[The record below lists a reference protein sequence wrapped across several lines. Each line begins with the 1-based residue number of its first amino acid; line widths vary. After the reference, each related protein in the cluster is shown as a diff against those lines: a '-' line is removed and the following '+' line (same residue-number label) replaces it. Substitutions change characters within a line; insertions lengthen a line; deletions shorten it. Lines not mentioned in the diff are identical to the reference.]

1 MSADSAARR
10 QLKSVVA
17 TVALLNLGYFGV
29 EAAVAIAI
37 KSVALFA
44 DSVDFLE
51 DATINLLVLLAIGWS
66 ATQRRRVGLLLAF
79 LLLVPGLAALWTAA
93 QKLISAPVVPEPTA
107 LTVTGLGA
115 LCVNALAAYLLARV
129 RHHGGSLTRAAFLSA
144 RNDVLANL
152 GIIAAGLA
160 TFATGS
166 IWPDIL
172 IGVAIMAINLDAA
185 RDVYKAAMGETDD
198 DDDITP
204 DAVRP

>member
-1 MSADSAARR
+1 MSADSAARW

-79 LLLVPGLAALWTAA
+79 LLLIPGLAALWTAA

-198 DDDITP
+198 DDDITQ

>member
-1 MSADSAARR
+1 MSADSSARR

>member
-1 MSADSAARR
+1 MRR
-10 QLKSVVA
+10 SI
-17 TVALLNLGYFGV
+17 F
-29 EAAVAIAI
+29 
-37 KSVALFA
+37 SF
-44 DSVDFLE
+44 SSR
-51 DATINLLVLLAIGWS
+51 LAG
-66 ATQRRRVGLLLAF
+66 
-79 LLLVPGLAALWTAA
+79 
-93 QKLISAPVVPEPTA
+93 APPN
-107 LTVTGLGA
+107 G
-115 LCVNALAAYLLARV
+115 VNALAAYLLARV

>member
-79 LLLVPGLAALWTAA
+79 LLLIPGLAALWTAA

-185 RDVYKAAMGETDD
+185 RDVYKAAMSETDD
-198 DDDITP
+198 DDDITQ

>member
-29 EAAVAIAI
+29 EAAVAISI

-79 LLLVPGLAALWTAA
+79 LLLIPGLAALWTAA
-93 QKLISAPVVPEPTA
+93 QKLISAPVIPEPTA

-172 IGVAIMAINLDAA
+172 IGVVIMAINLDAA

-198 DDDITP
+198 DDDITQ